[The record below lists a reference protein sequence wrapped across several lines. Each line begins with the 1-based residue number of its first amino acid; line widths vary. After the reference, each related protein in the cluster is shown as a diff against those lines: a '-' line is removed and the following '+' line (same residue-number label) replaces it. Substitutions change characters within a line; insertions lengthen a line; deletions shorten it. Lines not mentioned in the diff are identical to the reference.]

1 MEKNKITYEERDKVY
16 ADALDTFGPG
26 LQLVVALEELSEV
39 AKEICKHMRR
49 KGSTLHLAEE
59 VADATIMLEQVRQIF
74 GINDEVCKFMDEKVL
89 RLRINVEREKAKV
102 SDRHDF
108 LRKVFNGSMITDREA
123 EK

>member
-1 MEKNKITYEERDKVY
+1 MEKNKINYEERAKVY

-49 KGSTLHLAEE
+49 KGSTYHLAEE

-74 GINDEVCKFMDEKVL
+74 DINDEVCKIMDEKVL
-89 RLRINVEREKAKV
+89 RLRVNVEREKAKE
-102 SDRHDF
+102 SDRRDF